1 MIYGIFKASAERSAR
16 KSPPTQ
22 QSEALTLKDIALKMT
37 PAVLRGFAR
46 HTVQGNT
53 QNKETMIT
61 AEPSSKAHGIIV
73 FGLFDH
79 QLQAIYDYQD
89 VDEGLTRGVAEIT
102 FRTMRGGC

>member
-1 MIYGIFKASAERSAR
+1 
-16 KSPPTQ
+16 
-22 QSEALTLKDIALKMT
+22 
-37 PAVLRGFAR
+37 
-46 HTVQGNT
+46 
-53 QNKETMIT
+53 MIT